1 MGFSMFNEKVVR
13 ERALPGDFPP
23 WSTVYGYLRLWQQWG
38 IWKQVHDALRT
49 KLREK
54 MSKKPQASA
63 AILDSQ
69 SVKTTEKRGR
79 STALMSPTKT
89 KGRKRFA
96 LVDTLGLVLSLLVLE
111 ASCPERLGGAAV
123 LMEAAPVSQNQSGAT
138 LGRPRF
144 QWREFCPS
152 G

>member
-1 MGFSMFNEKVVR
+1 MYNEKAVR

-23 WSTVYGYLRLWQQWG
+23 WPTVYGYLRLWQQWG
-38 IWKQVHDALRT
+38 LWQQVHDALRM

-79 STALMSPTKT
+79 YTALMSP
-89 KGRKRFA
+89 RK
-96 LVDTLGLVLSLLVLE
+96 LKV
-111 ASCPERLGGAAV
+111 ASDLP
-123 LMEAAPVSQNQSGAT
+123 
-138 LGRPRF
+138 
-144 QWREFCPS
+144 
-152 G
+152 

>member
-1 MGFSMFNEKVVR
+1 MPSFMYNEKAVR

-38 IWKQVHDALRT
+38 LWKQVHDTLRT

-79 STALMSPTKT
+79 CMALMSLKKPK
-89 KGRKRFA
+89 
-96 LVDTLGLVLSLLVLE
+96 V
-111 ASCPERLGGAAV
+111 ASDLP
-123 LMEAAPVSQNQSGAT
+123 
-138 LGRPRF
+138 
-144 QWREFCPS
+144 
-152 G
+152 